1 MGIAGSKDETGKYT
15 LGGSRMPPGFMDQ
28 KGIELRDK
36 LDACLERNM
45 WYFTVGMG
53 VANLHT

>member
-15 LGGSRMPPGFMDQ
+15 LGASKMPPGFMDA

-36 LDACLERNM
+36 LDVCLEKNM
-45 WYFTVGMG
+45 YYFTIGTCS
-53 VANLHT
+53 LS